1 MGTIGEKIR
10 KLRKS
15 QGLTLNDLGEKMGIT
30 GSLVGQYERGIVN
43 PKPETITRFANAL
56 GVSATELRFEAEQEQ
71 INLAAKE
78 AIAEIEDEDSLLPD
92 GTHDDYLL
100 NWEGAIVDAA
110 NRYGVDPFL
119 LSCYVPRHGEIT
131 DPDIQKVSDIMQTMN
146 DTGRRVAVERV
157 QELAQIP
164 AYQQQPD
171 PNKK

>member
-71 INLAAKE
+71 IHLAAAE
-78 AIAEIEDEDSLLPD
+78 AIAEIEDEDSLIN
-92 GTHDDYLL
+92 GTRDDYLL
-100 NWEGAIVDAA
+100 NWEGAIADAA
-110 NRYGVDPFL
+110 NRHDVDPFL

-164 AYQQQPD
+164 AYQQPD